1 MSKTNMIKEYVEDL
15 PGGKE
20 LLRGYFSLGH
30 RIVTFIVFLLFS
42 FGFFF
47 INYYIHTYIKE
58 QDLSIQLQESLNEL
72 KSLLDNISWLLLI
85 LTSLLGLLIIYSY
98 YDELN
103 RADNIFRKAVEK
115 GYTSPLIENS
125 YISNAKVNPDQLKAQ
140 KARTSDFLLKLDER
154 FINKE
159 ISDQN
164 YKELKAKYEIQLKDI
179 EKQILDA
186 ELHE

>member
-1 MSKTNMIKEYVEDL
+1 
-15 PGGKE
+15 
-20 LLRGYFSLGH
+20 
-30 RIVTFIVFLLFS
+30 
-42 FGFFF
+42 
-47 INYYIHTYIKE
+47 
-58 QDLSIQLQESLNEL
+58 
-72 KSLLDNISWLLLI
+72 
-85 LTSLLGLLIIYSY
+85 LIILAGLRKNKKKVDDDSSLPVE
-98 YDELN
+98 EL
-103 RADNIFRKAVEK
+103 RTVGVDA
-115 GYTSPLIENS
+115 
-125 YISNAKVNPDQLKAQ
+125 DQLKAQ